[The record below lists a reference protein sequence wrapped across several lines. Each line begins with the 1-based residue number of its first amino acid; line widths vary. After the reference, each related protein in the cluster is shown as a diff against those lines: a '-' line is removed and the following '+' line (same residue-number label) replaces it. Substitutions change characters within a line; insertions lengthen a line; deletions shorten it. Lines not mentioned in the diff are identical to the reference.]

1 MWNCKYFYTGFA
13 LQYKIIVHL
22 VQFTMIKAVIFD
34 LDGVIVST
42 DEFHYQGWQR
52 LADEEGI
59 YFDRKIN
66 ERLRG
71 VSRLES
77 LEIILER
84 AVRKYN
90 PKEKTEMADRKNKYY
105 RDLLHTLAP
114 DDVFP
119 GVERM
124 LKELNERGIKIAI
137 GSSSKNTPFILE
149 KIGMEGTF
157 DAVSDG
163 NQIKRSKPDPEVF
176 LLAASKLN
184 IPPGQCLVVEDA
196 DAGVEAAINAGM
208 KCLAV
213 GSARKNPKA
222 HLGANNLTEITVE
235 QLLQI

>member
-1 MWNCKYFYTGFA
+1 
-13 LQYKIIVHL
+13 
-22 VQFTMIKAVIFD
+22 MIKAVIFD

-59 YFDRKIN
+59 YFDRKTN

-77 LEIILER
+77 LEIILEKADR
-84 AVRKYN
+84 NYSRE
-90 PKEKTEMADRKNKYY
+90 EKTKMAERKNNYY
-105 RDLLHTLAP
+105 RDLLRTLTP

-119 GVERM
+119 GVKEM
-124 LKELNERGIKIAI
+124 LKELKDKGIKIAI
-137 GSSSKNTPFILE
+137 GSSSKNTPSILQ
-149 KIGMEGTF
+149 KIGMETSF

-163 NQIKRSKPDPEVF
+163 NQIRKSKPDPEVF
-176 LLAASKLN
+176 LLAASKLK
-184 IPPGQCLVVEDA
+184 IPPDQCLVVEDA

-213 GSARKNPKA
+213 GSASTNPKA
-222 HLGANNLTEITVE
+222 HLRANNLNEITVE
-235 QLLQI
+235 QILS